1 MDVGGLT
8 DQHHAAEKAAILE
21 NIVLATLMTFIQPA
35 AIGGE
40 SGLDAAHGFAHGF
53 GLSASLGLL
62 MPTLA
67 QSGTPAAPEPSTSGH
82 SVLQYVTAG
91 GFIGYVIIMLSILG
105 LGLAI
110 AHFMQVRRERM
121 TPPQAVDDLAR
132 LFRDNDMASA
142 FQYCAQPANDSFL
155 TRVFHTALRRCG
167 TSPFGML
174 ELRTAIEEAGSR
186 EVDRLH
192 RSTDAIGLIA
202 AVGPMLGL
210 LGTVFGMIGAFGAI
224 GDNEGASRSKELA
237 GYMSLALVTTAQGL
251 VVAIPANAAYQFFK
265 RRIDRLASEAG
276 DVIEQLVGVV
286 EQSSGAPRPQAALRP
301 RPVAGPI
308 AGQGP
313 GAVGGQAG
321 GQVGGQAGGAG
332 YSQPGVGAAR
342 P

>member
-1 MDVGGLT
+1 ML
-8 DQHHAAEKAAILE
+8 A
-21 NIVLATLMTFIQPA
+21 VLSTVLNPA
-35 AIGGE
+35 AA
-40 SGLDAAHGFAHGF
+40 GLPMR
-53 GLSASLGLL
+53 LGT
-62 MPTLA
+62 PTLA
-67 QSGTPAAPEPSTSGH
+67 QAATTPGTPDAGSSGQ
-82 SVLQYVTAG
+82 SLLQYVTAG
-91 GFIGYVIIMLSILG
+91 GFIGYVIIMLSILA

-110 AHFMQVRRERM
+110 AHFVQVRRERM

-132 LFRDNDMASA
+132 LFRENDMASA
-142 FQYCAQPANDSFL
+142 FQYCAQQSNDSFL

-202 AVGPMLGL
+202 AIGPMLGL

-224 GDNEGASRSKELA
+224 GDTEGASRSKELA
-237 GYMSLALVTTAQGL
+237 GFMSLALVTTAQGL
-251 VVAIPANAAYQFFK
+251 VVAIPATAAYQFFK

-286 EQSSGAPRPQAALRP
+286 EQSSGAPRPQAAPRP
-301 RPVAGPI
+301 RPVAGPM
-308 AGQGP
+308 ASPVANSMTSQGQGQQAQASGAMGNQVP
-313 GAVGGQAG
+313 GAA
-321 GQVGGQAGGAG
+321 
-332 YSQPGVGAAR
+332 YPGVGAVR

>member
-1 MDVGGLT
+1 ML
-8 DQHHAAEKAAILE
+8 AALS
-21 NIVLATLMTFIQPA
+21 TF
-35 AIGGE
+35 
-40 SGLDAAHGFAHGF
+40 LH
-53 GLSASLGLL
+53 
-62 MPTLA
+62 PTLA
-67 QSGTPAAPEPSTSGH
+67 QAAATPPAPAAEASSGQ
-82 SVLQYVTAG
+82 SLLQYVTAG
-91 GFIGYVIIMLSILG
+91 GFIGYVIIMLSILA

-110 AHFMQVRRERM
+110 AHFIQVRRERM

-237 GYMSLALVTTAQGL
+237 GFMSLALVTTAQGL
-251 VVAIPANAAYQFFK
+251 VVAIPATAAYQFFK

-286 EQSSGAPRPQAALRP
+286 EQSSGAPRPQAGP
-301 RPVAGPI
+301 RQRPI
-308 AGQGP
+308 AGPMAAQGP
-313 GAVGGQAG
+313 GRMPNQMPAQMQPGQAPG
-321 GQVGGQAGGAG
+321 AMGAQANAA
-332 YSQPGVGAAR
+332 YPQPGVGVGR